1 MKSDGG
7 FEFKSE
13 KRRELLQKYAAHH
26 RLTSVGFAHAN
37 SRAELAVKS
46 AKRLLRE
53 NMLPTGQ
60 LNNDGV
66 PRALLQYCNTTNK
79 DHP

>member
-1 MKSDGG
+1 M
-7 FEFKSE
+7 
-13 KRRELLQKYAAHH
+13 AAQNSSQRSFVTSSRFHH